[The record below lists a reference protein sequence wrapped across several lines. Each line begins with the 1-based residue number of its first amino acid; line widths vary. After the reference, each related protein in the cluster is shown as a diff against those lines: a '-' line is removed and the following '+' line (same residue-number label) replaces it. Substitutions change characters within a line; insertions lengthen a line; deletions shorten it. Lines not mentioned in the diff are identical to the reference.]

1 MYDCVELLA
10 TKRFVQESLRF
21 EQALFADM
29 TNEVKKAVEEKSLEE
44 MISQLKARFD
54 TTNFDSFT
62 KEDLVSMILIDTQEI
77 SIKQIKELYVDLFM
91 LQYERVFDKL
101 EVPVVAS
108 RVTEFL
114 LEEKIK
120 QNVYD

>member
-44 MISQLKARFD
+44 MIS
-54 TTNFDSFT
+54 
-62 KEDLVSMILIDTQEI
+62 
-77 SIKQIKELYVDLFM
+77 
-91 LQYERVFDKL
+91 
-101 EVPVVAS
+101 
-108 RVTEFL
+108 
-114 LEEKIK
+114 
-120 QNVYD
+120 